1 MNYQMN
7 SQDKVSVSF
16 LLRSCYLFMCKQK
29 SKLEKDTKK
38 LFTRN
43 LFCSKFREA
52 LFAVFLENLTNKY

>member
-7 SQDKVSVSF
+7 SQDKVSISF
-16 LLRSCYLFMCKQK
+16 LLSCYLFMCKQK

-38 LFTRN
+38 LLTRN

-52 LFAVFLENLTNKY
+52 LFALFLENLINKY